1 LQAVAATEVSNELI
15 YEVLKGVQAS
25 IRKLEDGLS
34 EVKQELIAIRG
45 TMVSMQQDINNIYGI
60 LARHGERLDR
70 IERRLEL
77 RELAEAQKAF
87 DPSS

>member
-1 LQAVAATEVSNELI
+1 LQEVAVAEVTNELL
-15 YEVLKGVQAS
+15 YEILKAVQAS
-25 IRKLEDGLS
+25 VRKVEDGLS

-45 TMVSMQQDINNIYGI
+45 TMVAMQQDINNIYAI
-60 LARHGERLDR
+60 LARHDERLDR
-70 IERRLEL
+70 IDRRIEL

>member
-1 LQAVAATEVSNELI
+1 MVEVTKELLN
-15 YEVLKGVQAS
+15 EVLKGVQAS
-25 IRKLEDGLS
+25 IRKLEDGLG
-34 EVKQELIAIRG
+34 ELKQELIAIRG

-60 LARHGERLDR
+60 LARHELRLDR

-87 DPSS
+87 DLSS